1 MERTMKLLLLA
12 LSVLAPCALRTASA
26 QTLVRFAPL
35 APSAEGSAALE
46 LRFVRERS
54 GQVEAEIWP
63 TQELGWLFVR
73 EDGTQRNYDALAPS
87 PEDARLVRFER
98 GTQGVA
104 LVGWDLPARVER
116 STGGELRAFLAERGF
131 QRALPTGVEA
141 LPAEQAIA
149 VQRIESLTLLARGTR
164 VESSPEPSTV
174 ATSKTGQRMELRA
187 VLDPSFAVAGSEF
200 CFRMY
205 LPAGGARVE
214 DALLWA
220 RAVHLPSGEV
230 RAVEVLPDRS
240 LRTKL
245 DRPGA
250 WMLEAHRLRPLEAA
264 RSETTPTAELELASS
279 TLVFDVRAVPAD
291 GKGDG
296 R

>member
-12 LSVLAPCALRTASA
+12 LCALAAFPLRTASA
-26 QTLVRFAPL
+26 QSLARFAPL
-35 APSAEGSAALE
+35 APSAPGSEALE

-54 GQVEAEIWP
+54 GHVQAQVWP
-63 TQELGWLFVR
+63 AQELGWLFVR
-73 EDGTQRNYDALAPS
+73 EEGAQRNYDALAPS
-87 PEDARLVRFER
+87 PEDARLVRVER

-104 LVGWDLPARVER
+104 LVGWDLPARVEA
-116 STGGELRAFLAERGF
+116 STGGEVRAFLAERGF
-131 QRALPTGVEA
+131 QLALPTGLEA
-141 LPAEQAIA
+141 LLAEQAIA
-149 VQRIESLTLLARGTR
+149 VQRIESLALLARATR
-164 VESSPEPSTV
+164 MDSAPEPSAV

-187 VLDPSFAVAGSEF
+187 ILDPSFAAAGSEF
-200 CFRMY
+200 CFRLY
-205 LPAGGARVE
+205 LPAGGAGAG

-245 DRPGA
+245 DRPGP
-250 WMLEAHRLRPLEAA
+250 WMLEAHRLRPLEAGGPG
-264 RSETTPTAELELASS
+264 TTPGAEVELASS
-279 TLVFDVRAVPAD
+279 TLVFDVRAVPEA